1 MDNFIKELKAA
12 IEQDE
17 KENILKQELTGDIE
31 KDKYAI
37 DSDSAANYFCKLV
50 KENEEEINKIN
61 KYVDDELEQIR
72 IRYDNYRNEQ
82 ISSLEKQNI
91 YYKNMLEMYTHKQLE
106 GKKKKSIKLPYGTLQ
121 IRKQQPEIEYNKEAL
136 EWLEQNKPEYINITQ
151 TKKVDRNKIKKDG
164 FISNSNILY
173 IDEIEVPGVTITERP
188 DKFEVK

>member
-1 MDNFIKELKAA
+1 MDNFIEELKAA

-31 KDKYAI
+31 QDKYAI
-37 DSDSAANYFCKLV
+37 DSDSVANYFCKLV
-50 KENEEEINKIN
+50 KQNEEEIKKIN
-61 KYVDDELEQIR
+61 EYVDNELEQIR

-82 ISSLEKQNI
+82 INSLEKENI
-91 YYKNMLEMYTHKQLE
+91 YYKNMLEVYTHKQLE

-121 IRKQQPEIEYNKEAL
+121 IRKQQPEITYDKEAL

-151 TKKVDRNKIKKDG
+151 TKKIDKNKIKKDC
-164 FISNSNILY
+164 FISDSNVLY
-173 IDEIEVPGVTITERP
+173 IDEIKVPGVSIIERP